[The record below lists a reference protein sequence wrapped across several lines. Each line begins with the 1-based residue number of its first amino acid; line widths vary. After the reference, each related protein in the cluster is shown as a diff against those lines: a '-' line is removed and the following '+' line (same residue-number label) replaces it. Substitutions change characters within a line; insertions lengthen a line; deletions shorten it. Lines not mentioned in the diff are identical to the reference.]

1 MVYVIFHQVP
11 IIETIFLVA
20 LLPLYV
26 IPLRDSLWALLG
38 DSVFHLLQLLKVVD
52 LLLILLNAFH
62 VLNHLILEVVL
73 IGIIIVVGLVFI
85 ESWLLGLGFLLGF
98 PPALSVGGLY
108 LHLDLLE
115 LLQVLHLV
123 LVETHHVLEA

>member
-1 MVYVIFHQVP
+1 LVYVILHQVP

-26 IPLRDSLWALLG
+26 IPLRDSPWALLG

-52 LLLILLNAFH
+52 LLLILFDPFH

-73 IGIIIVVGLVFI
+73 ISIVIVVGLVFVD
-85 ESWLLGLGFLLGF
+85 SRRLGLGFLLGLA
-98 PPALSVGGLY
+98 PALSVGRLD